1 MKKLFLFATAAVV
14 LCSCSNQPKYIID
27 GDIAGLEGTVYLYQ
41 GDSLIDSAAVKAG
54 KFQFRGNAGAPA
66 VHYLLDSREGQPQA
80 FAMQFILE
88 PGNISIKSDAE
99 DAQVRHTT
107 GTPANDASD
116 AYSAASRTLIK
127 EYRDQATTD
136 ERREAIEKEFEQLTL
151 TTVSYTHL
159 TLPTTPYV

>member
-1 MKKLFLFATAAVV
+1 MKKLFLFATAAAV

-88 PGNISIKSDAE
+88 SRATPRTHKSAI
-99 DAQVRHTT
+99 
-107 GTPANDASD
+107 PP
-116 AYSAASRTLIK
+116 
-127 EYRDQATTD
+127 
-136 ERREAIEKEFEQLTL
+136 ERR
-151 TTVSYTHL
+151 
-159 TLPTTPYV
+159 PTTPATPIR